1 MEQTDKTIQLQT
13 CAKFY
18 ENGRMTQKTDL
29 KIILT
34 LKSIQGNMAGV
45 CPGTFFKGSK
55 VDRFQM
61 FVVNR
66 IAHLTENNTR

>member
-1 MEQTDKTIQLQT
+1 
-13 CAKFY
+13 
-18 ENGRMTQKTDL
+18 MTQKTDL